1 MRSLRSHKG
10 VPKPFSSILVFCKN
24 GLKVFWPM
32 SESLNEA
39 SRKKQVICVP
49 QPNSGSS
56 PPVAFMT
63 SAIRAMDLLWN
74 FAYGTETG

>member
-1 MRSLRSHKG
+1 
-10 VPKPFSSILVFCKN
+10 
-24 GLKVFWPM
+24 M
-32 SESLNEA
+32 SEFLNEA

-56 PPVAFMT
+56 PPVAFIT

-74 FAYGTETG
+74 SAYGTEKSCLWK